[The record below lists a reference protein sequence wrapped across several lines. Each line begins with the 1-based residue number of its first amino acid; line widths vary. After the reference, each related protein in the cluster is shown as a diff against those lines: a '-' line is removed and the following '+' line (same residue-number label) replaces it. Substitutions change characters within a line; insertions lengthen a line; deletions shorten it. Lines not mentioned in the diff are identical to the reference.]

1 MHQPLYIFDLDG
13 TLALTEHRQHL
24 VHGVCPACEGQGFT
38 TQPAVGNA
46 SDGLARCDSCSGTGK
61 VNPNWSAFFAA
72 CVHDQPNLP
81 VIDTL
86 HNLAR
91 AGAQILIWSGRSD
104 EVQQQT
110 LDWLNSNIGIPNMH
124 LRMRPADDHRPDEE
138 LKQGWLAEMAAID
151 RRRLVAIFDD
161 RDKVVRMWR
170 ALGVACFQVAP
181 GDF

>member
-24 VHGVCPACEGQGFT
+24 VQGVCPACAGAKLVVV
-38 TQPAVGNA
+38 PMGNQD
-46 SDGLARCDSCSGTGK
+46 DGLAACDYCSGTGK
-61 VNPNWSAFFAA
+61 VKPNWSAFFAA

-86 HNLAR
+86 HMLAR

-104 EVQQQT
+104 EVQEQT
-110 LDWLNSNIGIPNMH
+110 IAWLNSNVGLPNIH
-124 LRMRPADDHRPDEE
+124 VRMRPANDHRPDEE
-138 LKQGWLAEMAAID
+138 LKLGWLAELSAID

-161 RDKVVRMWR
+161 RNKVVRMWR